1 MQDNINTI
9 LNSSLVSA
17 LFGSLMG
24 GLITWWVTSSSLK
37 KQFNNERKIKR
48 DEERKRLV
56 SALIPIKNEI
66 KSNTSN
72 LYEFTKSINNGSII
86 LPNGIFSF
94 DKINKHIDVVELE
107 LGIELSDEILK
118 ISLSM
123 KSILGGTK
131 KENIDDV
138 IEKGK
143 KLQEKLEN
151 IIKENNEKIK

>member
-1 MQDNINTI
+1 MQGNINTI

-72 LYEFTKSINNGSII
+72 LYGFTKSINNGSII
-86 LPNGIFSF
+86 LPNDIFSF

>member
-1 MQDNINTI
+1 MQGNINTI

-86 LPNGIFSF
+86 LPNDIFSF

>member
-1 MQDNINTI
+1 MQGNINTI

-86 LPNGIFSF
+86 LPNDIFSL